1 MKKRVL
7 ALFLCAA
14 VAMSVCACG
23 DGNGN
28 GTENSQGTES
38 SQAENQAEQPEIVSL
53 AAYDDLS
60 AILTG
65 DYEITEE
72 IILGNYYSLVYNAG
86 IGLVEVT
93 DRDTIQDGDIVKL
106 DYTGYLNGEAFE
118 GGSTISTDG
127 TSNPQY
133 IDVTNNCSVD
143 IYSGSIG
150 SNFIEGF
157 TGGLVGAKKGEKVSH
172 DVTFPENYSS
182 EDLAGQLTTFE
193 FTIHEIYQERTPEL
207 LTDDLVV
214 EYLQDVYE
222 VSTVDEFMNF
232 IEEELTCIFVI
243 DYLVTNSEV
252 DIPENYLDER
262 LDTCMDH
269 YIETNFETRE
279 MFQSALELY
288 GLTESSI
295 RVQLAESLE
304 NQIKKEVVFA
314 EVVKQNNLKVDEA
327 ALEEYVQALISIN
340 STIYPDEES
349 VYKDSGFGE
358 AAIGN
363 SYLLNYSAVKESI
376 IEKYGAVE

>member
-23 DGNGN
+23 DGN